1 MDSYRN
7 RTCNVLVLGDSH
19 VYWLEQFV
27 AHDLLLFSYRQ
38 DVNAIDIVY
47 RGNRGGTVSS
57 MRCDT
62 VFRARR
68 HDLPH
73 AVIVMVGGNDIDKCD
88 VPPQRVGMEVYTLA
102 RDLVRCGVNH
112 VTVCQVLR
120 RNSWRH
126 FSYQE
131 GADRV
136 SCVNEFLLAAYGGPG
151 NVAFWKHS
159 GMWQEGADIFRTDG
173 IHFNSLGNFKLYK
186 SVRGAIY
193 QASRL
198 CQPHYIAVSIKLC
211 TCMYV
216 CIIILCI
223 NFCSH
228 TLFVP
233 PVYTGSRLHANAI

>member
-1 MDSYRN
+1 MDGYRN
-7 RTCNVLVLGDSH
+7 RTCNVLVLGNSH

-27 AHDLLLFSYRQ
+27 AHDLLLFRYPQ

-62 VFRARR
+62 MFRARR

-102 RDLVRCGVNH
+102 RALVRCGVNH
-112 VTVCQVLR
+112 VTVCQVLH
-120 RNSWRH
+120 RNSLRH

-136 SCVNEFLLAAYGGPG
+136 SCVNEFLLAACGGPG
-151 NVAFWKHS
+151 NVAFWKHR

-173 IHFNSLGNFKLYK
+173 IHLNSLGNFKLYK
-186 SVRGAIY
+186 GAIY

-198 CQPHYIAVSIKLC
+198 CQPHYIAVSIC

-216 CIIILCI
+216 SSYCVFIFVCTHCLCPQFTQDQDCI
-223 NFCSH
+223 F
-228 TLFVP
+228 T
-233 PVYTGSRLHANAI
+233 NAI

>member
-27 AHDLLLFSYRQ
+27 AHDLLLFSYPQ

-57 MRCDT
+57 MRCDN

-136 SCVNEFLLAAYGGPG
+136 SCVNEFLLAACGGPG
-151 NVAFWKHS
+151 NVAFWKHR

-193 QASRL
+193 QANRL
-198 CQPHYIAVSIKLC
+198 CQPHYIAVSIY

-216 CIIILCI
+216 SSYC
-223 NFCSH
+223 
-228 TLFVP
+228 V
-233 PVYTGSRLHANAI
+233 

>member
-27 AHDLLLFSYRQ
+27 AHDLLLFSYPQ

-57 MRCDT
+57 MRCDN

-73 AVIVMVGGNDIDKCD
+73 AVIVMVGSNDIDKCD

-136 SCVNEFLLAAYGGPG
+136 SCVNEFLLAACGGPG
-151 NVAFWKHS
+151 NVAP
-159 GMWQEGADIFRTDG
+159 R
-173 IHFNSLGNFKLYK
+173 
-186 SVRGAIY
+186 
-193 QASRL
+193 QA
-198 CQPHYIAVSIKLC
+198 
-211 TCMYV
+211 TCRSAKTT
-216 CIIILCI
+216 
-223 NFCSH
+223 F
-228 TLFVP
+228 
-233 PVYTGSRLHANAI
+233 